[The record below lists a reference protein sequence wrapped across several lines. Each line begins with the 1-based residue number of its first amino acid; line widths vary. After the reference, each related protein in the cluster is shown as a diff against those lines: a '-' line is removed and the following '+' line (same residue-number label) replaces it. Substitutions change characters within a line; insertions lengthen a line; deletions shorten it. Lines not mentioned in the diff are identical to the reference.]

1 MRRKTF
7 YTTQEVDTEYDMDFD
22 DLIDLI
28 ISCDDSEKTEI
39 LELVGSTND
48 SKIKCNDSEIKCND
62 SEIKCE
68 TLYDEQKLKVL
79 TIAFNR
85 YDLEE
90 LQKMLNI

>member
-48 SKIKCNDSEIKCND
+48 SKIKCNDSEIKC
-62 SEIKCE
+62 E